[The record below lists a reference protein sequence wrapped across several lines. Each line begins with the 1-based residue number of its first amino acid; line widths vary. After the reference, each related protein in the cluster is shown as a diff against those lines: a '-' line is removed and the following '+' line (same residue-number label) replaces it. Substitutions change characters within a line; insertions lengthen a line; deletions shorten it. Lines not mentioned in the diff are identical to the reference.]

1 MEYTHV
7 YINLSNIDWW
17 ITVVKE
23 LDGLSKG
30 VKVESSQETMQKHRI
45 HHYDDVS
52 TRAKKSLD
60 FIKAAKSHVK

>member
-1 MEYTHV
+1 MLV
-7 YINLSNIDWW
+7 FV
-17 ITVVKE
+17 VVKE

-30 VKVESSQETMQKHRI
+30 VKVEPYQESMQKHRI

-60 FIKAAKSHVK
+60 FIKSAKSYVK

>member
-1 MEYTHV
+1 M
-7 YINLSNIDWW
+7 
-17 ITVVKE
+17 VKE

-30 VKVESSQETMQKHRI
+30 VKVESYEDSLQKQRI

-60 FIKAAKSHVK
+60 FIKTAKSHVKYETILLNF

>member
-1 MEYTHV
+1 M
-7 YINLSNIDWW
+7 
-17 ITVVKE
+17 VKE

-30 VKVESSQETMQKHRI
+30 VKVDAYDDSLQKQRI

-60 FIKAAKSHVK
+60 FIKNTKNYVK